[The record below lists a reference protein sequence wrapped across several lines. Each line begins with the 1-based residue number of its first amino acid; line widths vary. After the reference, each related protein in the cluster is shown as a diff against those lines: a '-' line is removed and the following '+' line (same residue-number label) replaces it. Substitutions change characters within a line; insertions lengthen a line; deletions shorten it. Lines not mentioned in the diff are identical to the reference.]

1 MNTNVQRGFQIC
13 INVPLRNGKVSADV
27 NAEPPDHHQYL
38 HYLSAHPYCTKKS
51 VVFEQTVQI
60 SSLCRSEKDFE
71 NHKQEMKSW
80 FWKGE
85 YPQNLVSSEMKKVKF
100 SSLRLKSNDKN
111 HNIKGIPYV
120 VTYHPLLKS
129 LRAIT
134 DKYLLH
140 IGNLLYIQIFCI
152 FCMWIKN

>member
-1 MNTNVQRGFQIC
+1 MYA
-13 INVPLRNGKVSADV
+13 K
-27 NAEPPDHHQYL
+27 PPDHHQYL
-38 HYLSAHPYCTKKS
+38 YYLSAHSYPTKKS
-51 VVFEQTVQI
+51 VVFGQTLQI
-60 SSLCRSEKDFE
+60 SSLCRSEDFE
-71 NHKQEMKSW
+71 NHEEEMKSW
-80 FWKGE
+80 FLKRE
-85 YPQNLVSSEMKKVKF
+85 YPENLISSEMKKVKF

-152 FCMWIKN
+152 FCMWIKK